1 MSNICKNEFVVS
13 GKKKTILKFLSDG
26 MKVESVSKDL
36 NELKILFNEKKVTLD
51 SYIPMPED
59 LKDISDKNM
68 LELIKKYGYSNEYLW
83 RMKNYDTLNSVIN
96 LKEIEDNKSTITLYM
111 VIYTSWQPP
120 ISWLKKVQ
128 KKYKSLKFYMEFE
141 EPNME
146 LKGFCKTSVINPV
159 QLITHYCNK
168 I

>member
-13 GKKKTILKFLSDG
+13 GKKKTILKFLADG

-128 KKYKSLKFYMEFE
+128 K
-141 EPNME
+141 N
-146 LKGFCKTSVINPV
+146 INP
-159 QLITHYCNK
+159 
-168 I
+168 